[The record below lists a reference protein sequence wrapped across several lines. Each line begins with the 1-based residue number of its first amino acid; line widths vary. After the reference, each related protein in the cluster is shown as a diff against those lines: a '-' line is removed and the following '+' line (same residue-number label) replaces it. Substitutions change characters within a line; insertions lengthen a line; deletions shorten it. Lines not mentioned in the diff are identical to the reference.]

1 MCEEMFL
8 VPGEGQ
14 YPFSDPKYGDGAVVL
29 RESLMLQDDVKQA

>member
-14 YPFSDPKYGDGAVVL
+14 HPFSDPKYGDGSGVL